1 MTLSP
6 KEADGGRGVLPD
18 VDSDRKRETEMW
30 IWLCL
35 IAGIILGVII
45 LLPEPSDDVEALV
58 SLLDELDEE
67 GLLED
72 EVLLY
77 YDEEDEGLLDDES
90 E

>member
-1 MTLSP
+1 
-6 KEADGGRGVLPD
+6 
-18 VDSDRKRETEMW
+18 MW

-45 LLPEPSDDVEALV
+45 LFPEPSDDVEAV
-58 SLLDELDEE
+58 ASLFDELDDWDLEDHIEE
-67 GLLED
+67 LED

-90 E
+90 K

>member
-1 MTLSP
+1 MF
-6 KEADGGRGVLPD
+6 LPD

-45 LLPEPSDDVEALV
+45 LLPEPSDDVEAVV
-58 SLLDELDEE
+58 SLLDELEE
-67 GLLED
+67 WDLQDQIEELED

>member
-1 MTLSP
+1 
-6 KEADGGRGVLPD
+6 
-18 VDSDRKRETEMW
+18 MW

-35 IAGIILGVII
+35 IAGIILGIVS
-45 LLPEPSDDVEALV
+45 LLPEPSDDVEAVV

-67 GLLED
+67 ELLED
-72 EVLLY
+72 EILLY

>member
-1 MTLSP
+1 
-6 KEADGGRGVLPD
+6 
-18 VDSDRKRETEMW
+18 MW

-45 LLPEPSDDVEALV
+45 LLPEPSNDVEEVV
-58 SLLDELDEE
+58 SLLDELEE
-67 GLLED
+67 WDLQDHIEELED

-90 E
+90 A

>member
-1 MTLSP
+1 
-6 KEADGGRGVLPD
+6 
-18 VDSDRKRETEMW
+18 MW

-35 IAGIILGVII
+35 IAGTILGIIL
-45 LLPEPSDDVEALV
+45 LLPEPSDDVELV
-58 SLLDELDEE
+58 VSVLDELEE
-67 GLLED
+67 WDLQDHIEELED

>member
-1 MTLSP
+1 
-6 KEADGGRGVLPD
+6 
-18 VDSDRKRETEMW
+18 MW

-45 LLPEPSDDVEALV
+45 LLPEPSDDVEAVV
-58 SLLDELDEE
+58 SLLDELYEEEDE
-67 GLLED
+67 LLED

>member
-1 MTLSP
+1 
-6 KEADGGRGVLPD
+6 
-18 VDSDRKRETEMW
+18 MW

-45 LLPEPSDDVEALV
+45 VLLEPSNDVEAVV
-58 SLLDELDEE
+58 SLLDELEE
-67 GLLED
+67 WDLQDHIEELED

>member
-1 MTLSP
+1 
-6 KEADGGRGVLPD
+6 
-18 VDSDRKRETEMW
+18 MW

-35 IAGIILGVII
+35 IAGIILGII
-45 LLPEPSDDVEALV
+45 FLLPKSPVQPSTDVEV
-58 SLLDELDEE
+58 LDEE
-67 GLLED
+67 EEELLED